1 MGGGEGGGGGGFTT
15 AKSGPGVHFQKI
27 VSFNFCGAYSDERNG
42 RSHAVPGA
50 ERKGRSHAP
59 VNYRWSDAV
68 IGY

>member
-1 MGGGEGGGGGGFTT
+1 MDR
-15 AKSGPGVHFQKI
+15 GVHFQKI